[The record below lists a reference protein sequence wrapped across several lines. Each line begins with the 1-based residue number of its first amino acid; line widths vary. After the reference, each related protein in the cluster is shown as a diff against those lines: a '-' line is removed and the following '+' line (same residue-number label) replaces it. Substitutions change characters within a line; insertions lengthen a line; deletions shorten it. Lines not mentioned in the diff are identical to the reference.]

1 MGKPSVPRAQKEN
14 IGNLATE
21 LARELI
27 TDLEAKLKSE
37 PRIFPSGIE
46 LIKLTLKAGSN
57 YEFSVVIAG
66 KDAPKVEG
74 LNSKKSDI
82 IE

>member
-1 MGKPSVPRAQKEN
+1 VAF
-14 IGNLATE
+14 LTH
-21 LARELI
+21 
-27 TDLEAKLKSE
+27 LESKLE
-37 PRIFPSGIE
+37 PDSRIFPSGVE

-66 KDAPKVEG
+66 KDAPKVED
-74 LNSKKSDI
+74 LVRNKSDV